1 MKSILSHFIGLILI
15 TSAIIGFLICTVGI
29 IAMWKLKTP
38 VIQAAKANLEI
49 LTTTLASTN
58 EGLTLAAQ
66 SLETASASIDALQ
79 TTVDTLAKSINDT
92 TPLIDSLA
100 SLLSNELPDTI
111 EATQTSLKSA
121 QSSAKIMDNV
131 LKVVTSIPFFPGEPY
146 NPPVPLN
153 VALGQVSDSLKPL
166 PESFSEIKN
175 SLEKTRGNLDVVKV
189 DIGVTVENVLQIK
202 QSLDASQMVIS
213 QYQTITNSLELRVT
227 SAQQLIPK
235 VINTSAWIATIVLVW
250 LATTQIEL
258 FVQGQEMLWEN
269 KP

>member
-1 MKSILSHFIGLILI
+1 MKTILSHFIGLILM
-15 TSAIIGFLICTVGI
+15 TSAIAGLLICTVGI
-29 IAMWKLKTP
+29 IAVWKLKIP
-38 VIQAAKANLEI
+38 VTQAANTNLEI
-49 LTTTLASTN
+49 LTTTLASTD

-92 TPLIDSLA
+92 TPLVDSFI
-100 SLLSNELPDTI
+100 SLLSNELPNSI
-111 EATQTSLKSA
+111 EATQTSLNSA

-153 VALGQVSDSLKPL
+153 VALGQVSDSLKPF

-175 SLEKTRGNLDVVKV
+175 SLEKSRGNLDVVKV
-189 DIGVTVENVLQIK
+189 DIGLIAENIRDIK
-202 QSLDASQMVIS
+202 QSLDKSQTVIT
-213 QYQTITNSLELRVT
+213 QYKTITSSLEHRVT
-227 SAQQLIPK
+227 SAQQTIPG

-250 LATTQIEL
+250 LATTQIGL
-258 FVQGQEMLWEN
+258 FVQGQEMRREN